1 LRRAERRDAAPIRTA
16 LACALC
22 SWLSATSH
30 AQDPRPPLAG
40 SNFDI
45 DVVTGPVLGAGRIVG
60 IGGAYTALA
69 SSVEAAG
76 WNPAAYAARGLWE
89 TDWFE
94 WDLTASLVPRT
105 IKNSDFDNNGESG
118 FKYGDFVFGTIGA
131 GARFGALGL
140 GALVNVQAYQLGSS
154 ADLSLAVLSW
164 GGGYAWLDGQLV
176 LGAGLRTAVLS
187 LSDRASGEPLVEFA
201 GSAPEAGAVLRLADR
216 PWRLGFAA
224 RLPVESSGG
233 DELVAAGLTLPRLV
247 RLPWEVQAGFAW
259 QLGERPLNARW
270 VNPRDEKARWREQ
283 VRAAREQRAREQLEH
298 ELLDA
303 RLSLAQQRTPPQ
315 WASGKLR
322 AQAQPRDPIWQRQ
335 ELARRQREE
344 QELDERLLRAEQA
357 REHAVRELSRR
368 FLLLSADVIVVGP
381 TENGVGLESFLSQ
394 ERQTSGADA
403 TIGLRAGAEGEPVAD
418 WVKMRAG
425 TYLEPSRFEGVA
437 YRVHATTGVDVRLFT
452 WDLFGLLNDFTV
464 LFGASADVA
473 ERYLNVGVGLGV
485 WH

>member
-1 LRRAERRDAAPIRTA
+1 LRCAERSRAA
-16 LACALC
+16 LACAFCL
-22 SWLSATSH
+22 WLSAASQ
-30 AQDPRPPLAG
+30 AQEPRPPLAG

-118 FKYGDFVFGTIGA
+118 FEYDDFIFGAIGA
-131 GARFGALGL
+131 GARFGAVGL

-154 ADLSLAVLSW
+154 ELSLAVLSS
-164 GGGYAWLDGQLV
+164 GGGYGFLDGQLV
-176 LGAGLRTAVLS
+176 LGAGLRTAMLS
-187 LSDRASGEPLVEFA
+187 ISDRGSGEPLVEFT

-216 PWRLGFAA
+216 PWRIGLAA

-233 DELVAAGLTLPRLV
+233 DALVAAGLSLPRLV

-259 QLGERPLNARW
+259 QLGSRPLNARW
-270 VNPRDEKARWREQ
+270 VNPRDDKARWRGQLRE
-283 VRAAREQRAREQLEH
+283 ARDRRAREQFER
-298 ELLDA
+298 ELLDE

-322 AQAQPRDPIWQRQ
+322 ALAQPRDAQWQQ
-335 ELARRQREE
+335 EELARRE
-344 QELDERLLRAEQA
+344 QEDRELEQRLLHAQRA
-357 REHAVRELSRR
+357 RERAVRELSRR
-368 FLLLSADVIVVGP
+368 FLLLSADAIVVGP
-381 TENGVGLESFLSQ
+381 TENGVGLESFLAQ

-403 TIGLRAGAEGEPVAD
+403 TIGLRAGAEGEPVAN

-425 TYLEPSRFEGVA
+425 TYLEPSRFAGVS
-437 YRVHATTGVDVRLFT
+437 YRVHATTGFDVRLFT
-452 WDLFGLLNDFTV
+452 WDLFGLLEDFTV

-473 ERYLNVGVGLGV
+473 ERYLNVGVGLGL

>member
-1 LRRAERRDAAPIRTA
+1 LQKRCAERSYAA
-16 LACALC
+16 LACAFCL
-22 SWLSATSH
+22 WLSAASH
-30 AQDPRPPLAG
+30 AQEQEPRPPLAG

-76 WNPAAYAARGLWE
+76 WNPAAYAARGFWE

-94 WDLTASLVPRT
+94 WDLTGSLVPRT

-118 FKYGDFVFGTIGA
+118 FKYSDFVFGTLGV
-131 GARFGALGL
+131 GARFGAVGV
-140 GALVNVQAYQLGSS
+140 GALVNAQAYQVGSL
-154 ADLSLAVLSW
+154 ADLSLAVLSY
-164 GGGYAWLDGQLV
+164 GGGYGLLDGQLV

-187 LSDRASGEPLVEFA
+187 LSDRPSGEPLVEFA

-216 PWRLGFAA
+216 PWRIGLAA

-233 DELVAAGLTLPRLV
+233 DALVAAGLTLPRLV

-259 QLGERPLNARW
+259 QLGARPLNARW
-270 VNPRDEKARWREQ
+270 VNPRDDKAREHAQ
-283 VRAAREQRAREQLEH
+283 VREARARRAREQLER
-298 ELLDA
+298 ELLDE
-303 RLSLAQQRTPPQ
+303 RLSLAQQRTPPE

-322 AQAQPRDPIWQRQ
+322 TLAQPRDPRWQRE

-344 QELDERLLRAEQA
+344 RELERRLLRAEQA
-357 REHAVRELSRR
+357 RERAVRQLSRR
-368 FLLLSADVIVVGP
+368 FLLLSADAIIVGP

-394 ERQTSGADA
+394 ERQTSGEDA
-403 TIGLRAGAEGEPVAD
+403 TVGLRVGAEGEPVTN
-418 WVKMRAG
+418 WMKMRAG
-425 TYLEPSRFEGVA
+425 TYLEPSRFAGVS
-437 YRVHATTGVDVRLFT
+437 YRVHATTGFDVRLFT

-473 ERYLNVGVGLGV
+473 ERYLNVGVGLGL